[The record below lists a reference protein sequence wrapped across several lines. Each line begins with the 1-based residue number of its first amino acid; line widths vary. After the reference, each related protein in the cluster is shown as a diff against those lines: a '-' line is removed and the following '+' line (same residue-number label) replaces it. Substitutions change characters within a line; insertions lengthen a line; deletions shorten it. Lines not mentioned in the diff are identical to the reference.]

1 MVHAD
6 GELQIPGIGRHGR
19 LAGRT
24 ALVTGGGGRGPAAG
38 TGAAI
43 SVLFAANGA
52 RIVIVDT
59 DKERAATTQRAVTAV
74 GGESAVVTAD
84 VTAADDCQRAADT
97 AADVYGS
104 VDVLVNNAGIAP
116 KEVPEADYRTWHRVI
131 ELDLTAAKYMTDAVL
146 PHMRGQ
152 HRGSIV
158 NIASVAG
165 LEAGGGAAYSS
176 AKAGLIALTRV
187 VALQEGRAGIRA
199 NAIAPGHLMTPM
211 GLSSTAMPHLG
222 PDLAR
227 TRRAQASMLG
237 EEGNAWDVAYAAL
250 FLASDESRY
259 VTAVVLPVDGGTTA
273 AMPLAI
279 WHHIAAASGDAE

>member
-1 MVHAD
+1 MTQVD
-6 GELQIPGIGRHGR
+6 GELQIPALGHHGR

-24 ALVTGGGGRGPAAG
+24 VLVTGGGGGGPAAG
-38 TGAAI
+38 IGAAI

-52 RIVIVDT
+52 RIVIVDK
-59 DKERAATTQRAVTAV
+59 DDDRATTTQRAVSGV

-84 VTAADDCQRAADT
+84 ITTAHDCERAATAAIAA
-97 AADVYGS
+97 YGT

-116 KEVPEADYRTWHRVI
+116 QEVPEADYHTWHRVI

-146 PHMRGQ
+146 PHMRQQ
-152 HRGSIV
+152 HSGSIV
-158 NIASVAG
+158 NVASVAG

-176 AKAGLIALTRV
+176 AKAGLIGLTRV

-211 GLSSTAMPHLG
+211 GLNSTSMPHLG
-222 PDLAR
+222 ADLAR

-237 EEGNAWDVAYAAL
+237 LEGNAWDVAYAAL

-259 VTAVVLPVDGGTTA
+259 VTAIVLPVDGGTTA
-273 AMPLAI
+273 AMPLAM
-279 WHHIAAASGDAE
+279 WHHIAAAGDGT